1 MLRRP
6 PTEIKL
12 TPEDV
17 AAYDE
22 SRLARLQAE
31 EQARIRAEN
40 AYLEGQLQG
49 RAGNA
54 GAEANATLEEKGD
67 ASFPPTQSTA
77 TSQSQSQSYR
87 TAPSTQ
93 PRGASST
100 YVSATGTA
108 TGAGAGGIRT
118 TVGVSA
124 RGSPGV
130 APMSAEERRARERAE
145 RIGASR

>member
-67 ASFPPTQSTA
+67 GMYSIFFCVIG
-77 TSQSQSQSYR
+77 
-87 TAPSTQ
+87 
-93 PRGASST
+93 RGVFLYLNCFGLLFASST
-100 YVSATGTA
+100 SDSSSFRSLYLSDLLLSFPK
-108 TGAGAGGIRT
+108 IFLFPFLFR
-118 TVGVSA
+118 
-124 RGSPGV
+124 
-130 APMSAEERRARERAE
+130 
-145 RIGASR
+145 